1 MHNPSLPDVKFVNVN
16 HRDSWQGALT
26 HHFRKSFKSHSFKN
40 VILSILTLGVYP
52 YKKYK
57 KAKRAIAQALAARK
71 LFFFR
76 ALQEHIEAA
85 RKDHVHVLR
94 PVVPLYSDVHQLP
107 ILFQILLHLNHTI
120 FSTRKLLVLG

>member
-40 VILSILTLGVYP
+40 IILSILTLGVYP

-76 ALQEHIEAA
+76 AWEDALSGIPASSLP
-85 RKDHVHVLR
+85 VFWLR
-94 PVVPLYSDVHQLP
+94 LLLP
-107 ILFQILLHLNHTI
+107 GRP
-120 FSTRKLLVLG
+120 S